1 MAFIHCKICR
11 KSESIQPIR
20 QAYVVPG
27 VCTRCRKE
35 LQGFTR
41 QTLSLAQSLERF
53 VIRARTQR
61 LVQKKRA
68 VA

>member
-11 KSESIQPIR
+11 KSEAIQPIR

-27 VCTRCRKE
+27 ICTKCRKE

-41 QTLSLAQSLERF
+41 KTISLAQSLERF
-53 VIRARTQR
+53 VIKSRTQR
-61 LVQKKRA
+61 LTAQRRA
-68 VA
+68 S